1 MNSDLSRIL
10 EEVLMFRVSLRIF
23 QGVLISVLIVGTA
36 VDAKAQFDKLRKK
49 VPGLG
54 GSSEVESIVREI
66 DAARVKS
73 AYARVSLS
81 LADDIIR
88 RQALQNTTKKSTE
101 SQIEKD
107 KQEIA
112 ELDRSIAAKRK
123 LLAEIGRQSGSGK
136 YDEKTSVEVEKQTK
150 AEEQQRADKRAQ
162 VDEEIAD
169 KERREKELS
178 AKERENYGKL
188 AKLLYGA
195 AKQERESIESARDLK
210 PRAESAAS
218 NSKNN
223 PLNLAST
230 QPKRLSD
237 GVKGLGEIL
246 SEGPQHAATLASVAN
261 HLAKIGGVDLTD
273 PKFQPKVVTDEDEV
287 PTDW

>member
-1 MNSDLSRIL
+1 
-10 EEVLMFRVSLRIF
+10 MFRVSLPIF
-23 QGVLISVLIVGTA
+23 KGVLISVLIVGAA
-36 VDAKAQFDKLRKK
+36 VEAEAQFDKLRKK

-107 KQEIA
+107 KREIA

-136 YDEKTSVEVEKQTK
+136 YDEKTSAEVEKQTK
-150 AEEQQRADKRAQ
+150 AEEQQRAEKRAQ

-195 AKQERESIESARDLK
+195 AKQEREAIESARDLK

-230 QPKRLSD
+230 QPKRLND

-261 HLAKIGGVDLTD
+261 HMAKIGGVDLTD
-273 PKFQPKVVTDEDEV
+273 PKFQPKVVTDEEEV

>member
-1 MNSDLSRIL
+1 
-10 EEVLMFRVSLRIF
+10 MFRVSFRICQCLLVF
-23 QGVLISVLIVGTA
+23 AFVATA
-36 VDAKAQFDKLRKK
+36 AIDAQAQLDKLRKK
-49 VPGLG
+49 IPGLS

-66 DAARVKS
+66 DGARVKS

-88 RQALQNTTKKSTE
+88 RQALQNTTRKSAE

-107 KQEIA
+107 KQEIV

-123 LLAEIGRQSGSGK
+123 LLAELGRQSGSGK
-136 YDEKTSVEVEKQTK
+136 YDEKTAAEVEQQAK

-169 KERREKELS
+169 KERREKELG
-178 AKERENYGKL
+178 AKDRENYGKL
-188 AKLLYGA
+188 ARLLYGA
-195 AKQERESIESARDLK
+195 AKQEREAIETAKDLK
-210 PRAESAAS
+210 PRAESAAA

-230 QPKRLSD
+230 QPKRLND

-273 PKFQPKVVTDEDEV
+273 PKFQPKVVTDEEEV

>member
-1 MNSDLSRIL
+1 
-10 EEVLMFRVSLRIF
+10 MFRVSLPIF
-23 QGVLISVLIVGTA
+23 QGVLISVLIVGAA
-36 VDAKAQFDKLRKK
+36 VEAEAQFDKLRKK

-107 KQEIA
+107 KREIA

-136 YDEKTSVEVEKQTK
+136 YDEKTSAEVEKQTK
-150 AEEQQRADKRAQ
+150 AEEQQRAEKRAQ

-195 AKQERESIESARDLK
+195 AKQEREAIESARDLK

-230 QPKRLSD
+230 QPKRLND

-261 HLAKIGGVDLTD
+261 HMAKIGGVDLTD
-273 PKFQPKVVTDEDEV
+273 PKFQPKVVTDEEEV

>member
-1 MNSDLSRIL
+1 
-10 EEVLMFRVSLRIF
+10 MFRVSLPIF
-23 QGVLISVLIVGTA
+23 QGVLISVLIVGAA
-36 VDAKAQFDKLRKK
+36 VEAEAQFDKLRKK

-136 YDEKTSVEVEKQTK
+136 YDEKTSAEVEKQTK
-150 AEEQQRADKRAQ
+150 AEEQQRAEKRAQ

-195 AKQERESIESARDLK
+195 AKQEREAIESARDLK

-230 QPKRLSD
+230 QPKRLND

-261 HLAKIGGVDLTD
+261 HMAKIGGVDLTD

>member
-1 MNSDLSRIL
+1 
-10 EEVLMFRVSLRIF
+10 MFRVSLPIF
-23 QGVLISVLIVGTA
+23 QGVLISVLIVGAA
-36 VDAKAQFDKLRKK
+36 VEAEAQFDKLRKK

-112 ELDRSIAAKRK
+112 ELDRSIAGKRK

-136 YDEKTSVEVEKQTK
+136 YDEKTSAEVEKQTK
-150 AEEQQRADKRAQ
+150 AEEQQRAEKRAQ

-195 AKQERESIESARDLK
+195 AKQEREAIESARDLK

-230 QPKRLSD
+230 QPKRLND

-261 HLAKIGGVDLTD
+261 HMAKIGGVDLTD
-273 PKFQPKVVTDEDEV
+273 PKFQPKVVTDEEEV